1 MPLVAGCV
9 ESLIAKLAKGLR
21 VEHKKT
27 IKFSNGTEMPADYY
41 SPKKNKYTPE
51 SFDAA
56 EYIFPEPVDPFSE
69 WAVPPFPLECLPK
82 AIRDFAIEESA
93 GSGFDAGGY
102 AVCALASL
110 SGLIDQ
116 QTRLAATASW
126 KEPPMLW
133 LGIVSQSGSGK
144 SPVIRS
150 GMQFSKK
157 IDKELQ
163 QSSMQATQSWR
174 GDNAGKKKDDR
185 DPQPPWQ
192 QLIVTDTTVEALA
205 NVLADN
211 PRGVLV
217 HADELTRWIGSMDC
231 YAGKGADRD
240 RGCYLEAYDG
250 GPRMIN
256 RAVKGNTFLRN
267 WSVAIL
273 GGIQP
278 EKLAA
283 MFNQSHAAASD
294 GLYQRFLVYCLQPA
308 HDFDVFAKQ
317 QWFSVVN
324 LQRIADEVNEWS
336 MSGRISESHPELTD
350 DAKHAFQ
357 VYCNALRELQSRTP
371 ESRFAE
377 HLGKYPGM
385 VLRLTLTLHC
395 IERAAEGQ
403 WSHEV
408 GLETFIRA
416 QTIMACLYRHSEAAY
431 SKLSE
436 NVRSERLLQ
445 SIASAILAKTWA
457 IFTYADLTRHCKP
470 WRDCKTRLE
479 REDSLSK
486 LVEMGWLHDVTEVS
500 AGVGRRPQG
509 KFLVNPLV
517 HTMFSDVAEQ
527 AAEDRAR
534 RHAAIQ
540 LAGIARHQAKGQE

>member
-1 MPLVAGCV
+1 MQN
-9 ESLIAKLAKGLR
+9 
-21 VEHKKT
+21 KKT

-51 SFDAA
+51 SFEAA
-56 EYIFPEPVDPFSE
+56 EYIFPELVDPFSE
-69 WAVPPFPLECLPK
+69 WAVPPLPLECVPE
-82 AIRDFAIEESA
+82 AIRDFAFEECA

-102 AVCALASL
+102 AICTIAGL
-110 SGLIDQ
+110 SALIDQ
-116 QTRLAATASW
+116 RARLAATASW
-126 KEPPMLW
+126 KEPPLLW

-150 GMQFSKK
+150 GLQFAKK

-163 QSSMQATQSWR
+163 QNSMQAAEAWR
-174 GDNAGKKKDDR
+174 SDNSAKKKDDR
-185 DPQPPWQ
+185 EPQPPWK
-192 QLIVTDTTVEALA
+192 QLVVSDTTVEALA

-211 PRGVLV
+211 PRGVLL

-231 YAGKGADRD
+231 YGGKGADRD

-250 GPRMIN
+250 GSRVIN
-256 RAVKGNTFLRN
+256 RAVKGNTFLHN

-308 HDFDVFAKQ
+308 NEFDVFAKRQ
-317 QWFSVVN
+317 TFSVVN
-324 LQRIADEVNEWS
+324 VQRIADTIDGWS
-336 MSGRISESHPELTD
+336 QSGRISESHPELTD

-357 VYCNALRELQSRTP
+357 VYCNAMRDLQARTP

-385 VLRLTLTLHC
+385 VLRLTLSLHC
-395 IERAAEGQ
+395 VERAAADH
-403 WSHEV
+403 WAHEV
-408 GLETFIRA
+408 ELETYIRA
-416 QTIMACLYRHSEAAY
+416 QSIMACLYRHSEAAY
-431 SKLSE
+431 SKIAE
-436 NVRSERLLQ
+436 NVRSEKLMQ
-445 SIASAILAKTWA
+445 SIASAILAKTWSV
-457 IFTYADLTRHCKP
+457 FTYADLTRHCKP

-479 REDSLSK
+479 KEDALSK
-486 LVEMGWLHDVTEVS
+486 LVEMGWLQDVTEAAS
-500 AGVGRRPQG
+500 PGIGRRPQG
-509 KFLVNPLV
+509 KFMVNPLV
-517 HTMFSDVAEQ
+517 HKTFADVAAQ
-527 AAEDRAR
+527 AAKDRAI
-534 RHAAIQ
+534 RHDAIQ
-540 LAGIARHQAKGQE
+540 LAGIKRHNAKAHEFVD